1 MTIDA
6 WMVSPEDGRGCRAVL
21 PYRGRIRFPM
31 SGKPERAEAVA
42 IGPNPIVNIIATQ
55 CLLVHAQL
63 AKGLFPKTRL
73 FHPAPL

>member
-31 SGKPERAEAVA
+31 SGKPERAEGVA
-42 IGPNPIVNIIATQ
+42 RLQPNREHNSNTVFVGSDTISKRAISKN
-55 CLLVHAQL
+55 
-63 AKGLFPKTRL
+63 
-73 FHPAPL
+73 